1 MIISDKNFD
10 HADISFSPDISLTSA
25 FTSVHMDDEVFNGQR
40 QKLEKLLDSASLKQ
54 LQIRDPSF
62 DY

>member
-1 MIISDKNFD
+1 MPVELCWGVR
-10 HADISFSPDISLTSA
+10 AD
-25 FTSVHMDDEVFNGQR
+25 FTSVHMDEEGFNGQR
-40 QKLEKLLDSASLKQ
+40 QKLEKLLDSDSLKQ